1 VFECGNVLAL
11 DLHLPYHYATI
22 FTSWLYCCSA
32 GSGQYTTS
40 QLQAVMQ
47 ELEGAAFGNPHS
59 RNASSLRATQ
69 EIAAA
74 RQQVL
79 AHFNADPEQYH
90 CIFTK

>member
-1 VFECGNVLAL
+1 MLL
-11 DLHLPYHYATI
+11 I
-22 FTSWLYCCSA
+22 CSA

-40 QLQAVMQ
+40 QLRAVLQ
-47 ELEGAAFGNPHS
+47 ELEAAAFGNPHS

-69 EIAAA
+69 EVAAA

-79 AHFNADPEQYH
+79 AHFKADPQQYH